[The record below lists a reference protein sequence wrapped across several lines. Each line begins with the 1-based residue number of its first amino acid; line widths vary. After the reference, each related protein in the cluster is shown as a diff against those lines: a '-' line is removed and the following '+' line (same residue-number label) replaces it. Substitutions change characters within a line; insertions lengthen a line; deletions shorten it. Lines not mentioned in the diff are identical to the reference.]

1 MPTALIPRPDQ
12 GTPTRPAATARRRTR
27 VFALAEARWAAAA
40 TAAFLLALPLQ
51 LAGTAAWLWG
61 AVYAVAYVAGGWEPA
76 LAGLRALRE
85 KTLDVDLLMIVA
97 ALGAASI
104 GQVMDGA
111 LLVVIFATSGALEA
125 LATART
131 ADSVRGLLDLA
142 PATATRLAEGGGEE
156 TVGTAGLTVGD
167 VILVRPGERVGADG
181 EVLDGA
187 SDVDQATIT
196 GEPLPVAKETGDEV
210 FAGTLNGAGALRVR
224 VGRDASDSVIARI
237 VAMVEEASETKA
249 PTQLFIE
256 KVEQRYSLGMV
267 VATLAV
273 FGVPLAFGD
282 DLTGALLRA
291 MTFMIVASPCAVV
304 LATMPP
310 LLSAIANA
318 GRHGVLVKSA
328 VVMERLGQVD
338 AVALDKT
345 GTLTEGTPRVTALH
359 ALPGSGLTDDALL
372 ALAAA
377 AEHRSEHP
385 LARAVVGAARGRGLD
400 IPPVADFASTPGVGV
415 RATVGDAVVEVG
427 APTRLLDALPGDD
440 GGDRP
445 SSGVARD
452 RASTR
457 MGKDRTHTDAA
468 WGPAGSCAAKD
479 RAGTGAAKNHASIGA
494 AKDHTNAV
502 AARGPAGSCAAK
514 DRAETVT
521 ANDRTNTDIA
531 KDRTSTGETTDQAST
546 GDPTDQ
552 AGTGDPT
559 VQAGTGGPTDQ
570 AGTDALALAR
580 QWGEDGQTAVLV
592 RRDGVPVGVIGVA
605 DRLRPDAARTVT
617 ALESLTGTA
626 PLLLTGDNAQA
637 AARIAA
643 EVGIKDV
650 RAGLLPQDKVTAV
663 RAAEAAGR
671 KVLVVGDGVNDAPAL
686 AAAHTGIAMGRA
698 GSDLALETAD
708 AVVVRDEL
716 ATVPRVIA
724 LSRRARGL
732 VVQNL
737 VIAGTFIAV
746 LVAWDLA
753 GTLPLP
759 LGVLG
764 HEGSTVLVGLNGL
777 RLLREAAW
785 RDAGQRQ
792 DPGQA
797 QDPGRRQDSGQ

>member
-1 MPTALIPRPDQ
+1 MPTALLHPSDQ
-12 GTPTRPAATARRRTR
+12 GTSAGPAAAPRRRTR
-27 VFALAEARWAAAA
+27 ALALAEARWAAAA
-40 TAAFLLALPLQ
+40 TVAFLVALPLQ
-51 LAGTAAWLWG
+51 LAGTPSWLWG
-61 AVYAVAYVAGGWEPA
+61 ALYAVAYVAGGWEPA

-111 LLVVIFATSGALEA
+111 LLIVIFATSGALEA

-131 ADSVRGLLDLA
+131 ADSVRSLLDLA
-142 PATATRLAEGGGEE
+142 PTTATRVACGGGEE
-156 TVGTAGLTVGD
+156 SVDTAELKVGD

-181 EVLDGA
+181 EVLEGA

-196 GEPLPVAKETGDEV
+196 GEPMPVAKEAGSEV

-224 VGRDASDSVIARI
+224 VGRDASESVIARI

-273 FGVPLAFGD
+273 FAVPLAFGD
-282 DLTGALLRA
+282 DLTGSLLRA

-304 LATMPP
+304 LSTMPP

-338 AVALDKT
+338 AVAVDKT
-345 GTLTEGTPRVTALH
+345 GTLTEGTPQVTAVH
-359 ALPGSGLTDDALL
+359 ALPGSGLTDDTLL

-385 LARAVVGAARGRGLD
+385 LARAVVRAARARGLHV
-400 IPPVADFASTPGVGV
+400 PSVTDFASEPGVGV
-415 RATVGDAVVEVG
+415 SATVGGVAVRVG
-427 APTRLLDALPGDD
+427 APARLLTAP
-440 GGDRP
+440 P
-445 SSGVARD
+445 SGVPQDA
-452 RASTR
+452 ASTE
-457 MGKDRTHTDAA
+457 
-468 WGPAGSCAAKD
+468 
-479 RAGTGAAKNHASIGA
+479 
-494 AKDHTNAV
+494 V
-502 AARGPAGSCAAK
+502 
-514 DRAETVT
+514 
-521 ANDRTNTDIA
+521 
-531 KDRTSTGETTDQAST
+531 
-546 GDPTDQ
+546 
-552 AGTGDPT
+552 
-559 VQAGTGGPTDQ
+559 
-570 AGTDALALAR
+570 LAR
-580 QWGEDGQTAVLV
+580 SRQLSEEGGHTTVLV
-592 RRDGVPVGVIGVA
+592 LRDGVPAGVIGIA
-605 DRLRPDAARTVT
+605 DRLRADAATTVT

-626 PLLLTGDNAQA
+626 PMLLTGDNARA
-637 AARIAA
+637 AARLAA
-643 EVGIKDV
+643 EVGIDDV
-650 RAGLLPQDKVTAV
+650 RAGLLPQDKVAAV
-663 RAAEAAGR
+663 REAAEAGR
-671 KVLVVGDGVNDAPAL
+671 KVLVIGDGVNDAPAL

-708 AVVVRDEL
+708 AVIVRDEL

-746 LVAWDLA
+746 LVTWDLA

-764 HEGSTVLVGLNGL
+764 HEGSTVIVGLNGL
-777 RLLREAAW
+777 RLLREGAW
-785 RDAGQRQ
+785 RDAGE
-792 DPGQA
+792 
-797 QDPGRRQDSGQ
+797 